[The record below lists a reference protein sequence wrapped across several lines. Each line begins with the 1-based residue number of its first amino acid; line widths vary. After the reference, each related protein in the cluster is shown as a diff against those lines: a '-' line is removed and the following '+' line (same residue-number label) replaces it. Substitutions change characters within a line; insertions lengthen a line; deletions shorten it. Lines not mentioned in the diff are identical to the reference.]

1 MICSVD
7 RKIIMG
13 MDRAHSAHHG
23 REVKDGMRAAYSA
36 LTSGGIAK
44 ISNDFLVADRR
55 VERRALGYINNAD
68 AVTISVQACRNM
80 RALFSVNMGGKIL
93 SGGGLTMKP
102 FPPVMTKISVLFSHM
117 SKVAR
122 K

>member
-36 LTSGGIAK
+36 LTSGGVANIA
-44 ISNDFLVADRR
+44 NDFLVADRS
-55 VERRALGYINNAD
+55 VERRALGYIDNAD

-80 RALFSVNMGGKIL
+80 RALFSVNIGGTHIVWRGTYDEAV
-93 SGGGLTMKP
+93 SSSDDEE
-102 FPPVMTKISVLFSHM
+102 ISVIFAHVESNM
-117 SKVAR
+117 
-122 K
+122 